1 MDKMAAEK
9 KYAPPR
15 IMRILSVVQI
25 LFSQP
30 DQKHFSMCKVD
41 ITKLN
46 KKMQKLQ
53 EEGNKVMGIFITDVD
68 REPQLVIQQGGEVNV
83 PGHDEGRDGVE

>member
-1 MDKMAAEK
+1 MEKTIEK

-15 IMRILSVVQI
+15 IVRILSVVQI

-30 DQKHFSMCKVD
+30 DQKHFSICKVD

-53 EEGNKVMGIFITDVD
+53 EEGNKVLGIFVTDVD
-68 REPQLVIQQGGEVNV
+68 REPQVATQQGGEPHVS
-83 PGHDEGRDGVE
+83 GHDEGRDGVE

>member
-1 MDKMAAEK
+1 MEKMAIEK

-15 IMRILSVVQI
+15 IVRILSVVQI

-30 DQKHFSMCKVD
+30 DQKHYSICKVD

-53 EEGNKVMGIFITDVD
+53 EEGNKVLGIFVTDVD
-68 REPQLVIQQGGEVNV
+68 REPQLQPQGGEPHVS
-83 PGHDEGRDGVE
+83 GHDEGRDGVE

>member
-1 MDKMAAEK
+1 MEKTIEK

-15 IMRILSVVQI
+15 IVRILSVVQI

-30 DQKHFSMCKVD
+30 DQKHFSICKVD

-53 EEGNKVMGIFITDVD
+53 EEGNKILGIFITDVD
-68 REPQLVIQQGGEVNV
+68 REPQLHTQGGDEHVS
-83 PGHDEGRDGVE
+83 GHDESRDGVE

>member
-1 MDKMAAEK
+1 MER
-9 KYAPPR
+9 KYTPPR

-25 LFSQP
+25 LFIQP
-30 DQKHFSMCKVD
+30 DQKHHSICKVD

-53 EEGNKVMGIFITDVD
+53 EEGNKVLGVFITDVD
-68 REPQLVIQQGGEVNV
+68 REPQMIPQQSQPE
-83 PGHDEGRDGVE
+83 EGSHEHVS